1 MANKKIE
8 YDIGFNIDKGSLEDL
23 RESLMNIKSLTS
35 GNTFSMHGIKLAKT
49 ELQQIQE
56 TAIKISSA
64 LENSF
69 NPRLNT
75 MNFTAFNQQLKNSN
89 LSIAQ
94 IKNSFS
100 KMGSYGNRAFNEL
113 SRTIMTSNASLKST
127 DNFVTKLGTTFFNA
141 AKWSVAYGAINNIS
155 NGIKSAWTYAIS
167 LDSSLNDIRIVT
179 GKTADEMDRFAKNAN
194 KAAKALGTSTMDYT
208 KGALI
213 YYQQG
218 LSDKDVLAR
227 TEVTAKAANVTGQSM
242 KEVSEQLTAVW
253 NGFKVVAEDSEL
265 YVDKLAAV
273 AANSAS
279 DLEEL
284 STAMSRVASTA
295 NALGINID
303 QLTSQISTIESITRQ
318 DAASIGTSLKTIYA
332 RMGDLAVGME
342 DEFGVTLGEV
352 SGKLKKMGV
361 DILDQN
367 QNLRDMGDV
376 IEEVASK
383 WGGWTEAQRQAAAVA
398 IAGKRQYNNLFALFE
413 NWDMY
418 QSNLSVSENAEGTLQ
433 KQQNIYMESTAA
445 HLEQL
450 SAAGERI
457 KDALFDNESVNKLI
471 DALTWITDK
480 IGWIIESVGGGLP
493 IFMTSL
499 GSIATMFAS
508 KIGPGIIA
516 LGQGFSNAKINAI
529 ELKAQQE
536 LYNQYQE
543 LAAKTDKES
552 RLVLKDMLKIKE
564 IEIKYNKILTDDQR
578 EQLHILIDQTKVLKE
593 KEISLKKQQS
603 SVNNL
608 GTRYNLQE
616 GVAGPLGKKKNFKI
630 EDFDDIEPVKD
641 KNGKINHYINSAG
654 ARVNKS
660 KMDAA
665 KNQVYENLN
674 ARIAERQQQ
683 YEAAMGKK
691 DAYGEYLQTGTLQ
704 RIGRF
709 KRNADPDDAYDM
721 AKNEEAAKALQDQIK
736 KTKELTESQKIS
748 AENAQKLSV
757 SYNQYG
763 KALGLTDKE
772 LKTGNITQQR
782 AKEILETN
790 RDATSQAGSMTK
802 AYASTISDEK
812 RQLDE
817 AQGALQTNTAELKNN
832 KMQMDENKNS
842 AEGLTKTVENGA
854 KVAKGTQILS
864 SLMQITS
871 VCSTLFSTMDSIK
884 EGTFDITQA
893 LPALI
898 GVIFSLVMAA
908 KSLEAAGYK
917 VQIAWFWV
925 IGITAALFAVIAI
938 VKAIQSQKSALEQA
952 QESYDNMKK
961 AANDLATALNNVKS
975 EFEELEKSIE
985 DYHDAQKAIDDLRV
999 GTEEWAKAITEANA
1013 NILELLDN
1021 YPALAK
1027 YISSDENGR
1036 LTISDEGL
1044 DYIKEQK
1051 QKEISDTQAASYNAK
1066 REELETQNKLLIEQ
1080 NRKNNAAIAKNVLIQ
1095 SYNDTHDLSYQRA
1108 QSIRSTTYLSY
1119 KDERDM
1125 QNQVEKPIKIIEDN
1139 MEAILKV
1146 FSSTA
1151 SSQGKDNYEKLLRNS
1166 LLDVVG
1172 GNEQVVNALI
1182 QNKEELY
1189 KQSISLD
1196 ENTKAQKLFNEQ
1208 FVAEYYKNNENR
1220 KNAQNQTLWDR
1231 IMAQTDSDM
1240 EEQYT
1245 YKKDNETGSNQY
1257 MDAGHNGGDKGTV
1270 TDNFRADFAKAN
1282 GLSAKEAKS
1291 IKLEGDNVVW
1301 TSDDGEKKTMA
1312 KNTAAELASAY
1323 NIERGKESEIKVRTN
1338 IANTMAGYGSLGYI
1352 AGGGTANIESA
1363 TRAEAANYQKTLK
1376 EMVGEIQKTT
1386 GLSDEETLKK
1396 MVGEDSEYYKWF
1408 EANGKNLENTLNHI
1422 AEAEQKKVEETV
1434 ENMSKGMDAATAK
1447 SWNQFKDSTRS
1458 KNMTAE
1464 QNQNVANAMQK
1475 AFNVGGTTGLD
1486 IFSTMFSS
1494 NNLNIDQIS
1503 ELSKV
1508 INNLDF
1514 TDPTAQ
1520 EQFAA
1525 ALDDIGLSFED
1536 LAEKTGV
1543 STDKLTA
1550 LFDETGD
1557 AAGLLI
1563 TKLDQFTDKIKAIN
1577 ELSGKFKIG
1586 EVFTKEEYESMIKMN
1601 YALKDYFI
1609 QYEDGF
1615 KVVKGTSEEV
1625 GEMLRKHFT
1634 VDDIKEQ
1641 FRIVEEQ
1648 ASKLEDVFGK
1658 DTKATQ
1664 QSVLD
1669 KFANNV
1675 NDLDHYAELIK
1686 KYGNDTTLSAFKE
1699 AFATLA
1705 SESASQ
1711 EAKND
1716 AKKTIEQ
1723 LASVFNQGI
1732 SDKNLGNLKGQ
1743 AAEESYVSSMYISLG
1758 ALAKDRDK
1766 FTKEVYEKMRQSF
1779 LADYAQS
1786 FSLMESTFS
1795 KLADKLTDSEAVKA
1809 LQYLQDFEN
1818 VLSRISEQGKNLKG
1832 QDLANNITEQIN
1844 ASEAT
1849 LDTMKEIIAVTQSE
1863 LGIGGNFTYLEAYN
1877 KYLDALSKG
1886 LFAEDSDTA
1895 KKWEQFLKYLKE
1907 VEKTENSIVDKEI
1920 QRINAIVDGVKDVEE
1935 LRRDSYKFRKE
1946 NQVNSIKYKTGFSLG
1961 IEESIID
1968 RRDIAETNMASYR
1981 NEAAAVSQGIR
1992 DIREKM
1998 SKAQTEEER
2007 AAYKAQL
2014 EDYEKQWRE
2023 IVSNFNN
2030 ELKELNSLWK
2040 EGLEDIGDSFDTLRS
2055 KIETLNEVYKSTIEI
2070 NKKLGISLGNNTV
2083 LRNNQFVNYGKI
2095 IQTRQQE
2102 LEAYLQTLTDL
2113 QKKGGKGTDLY
2124 KENLEKIQEATKDT
2138 LSDLISYAELAND
2151 LFSEQLDEL
2160 FESFNSTALTQKW
2173 DTSKKLDEA
2182 LLDTVNSR
2190 FEIEKLRDKFNEAI
2204 ANADSIKAQKELT
2217 KVMEQQLAVLEEKD
2231 RLSQYEINRA
2241 NQLYELTLKQIALE
2255 ESQRNATKMRLVRD
2269 AAGNLTYA
2277 FTQDEDAS
2285 NKAQEEAAAA
2295 QNSLYNLDKN
2305 QIKTSIDNYNSL
2317 LNEMKSELVDATQ
2330 LTGAARDERMR
2341 DIINSYAGLLK
2352 NEQSTLNEA
2361 YNNLVGDG
2369 YTLDSRLVDAI
2380 DNVLGE
2386 DIDKL
2391 TSDTEKQAKEYQ
2403 DNIGEITSVIDQV
2416 KDVISQGITAINDSL
2431 KSDEKSI
2438 ADNVATIVREL
2449 QKLSTG
2455 LQKKFDLVYPEDS
2468 QKTVEVID
2476 DDDKSFGWAWDGKTR
2491 AELNRRYVLS
2501 DVGKGRASL
2510 SNGTRV
2516 GLSIGTP
2523 QMNLATPS
2531 FNNLSI
2537 PTTSTTT
2544 NSNSVS
2550 YNINIGS
2557 VNSNSADDFIS
2568 SVQGLSSRAVQ
2579 RSFSSKR

>member
-303 QLTSQISTIESITRQ
+303 QLTAQISTIESITRQ

-471 DALTWITDK
+471 DALTWITNK

-516 LGQGFSNAKINAI
+516 LGQGFANAKTNAV

-543 LAAKTDKES
+543 LASKTDKDS
-552 RLVLKDMLKIKE
+552 KLVLEDMLKIKE
-564 IEIKYNKILTDDQR
+564 TEIKYNKILTDDQR

-603 SVNNL
+603 SVNDL

-660 KMDAA
+660 EMDAA
-665 KNQVYENLN
+665 KNQMYENLN
-674 ARIAERQQQ
+674 TRIAERQQQ

-691 DAYGEYLQTGTLQ
+691 DAYGEYLQVGNLQ
-704 RIGRF
+704 KIGRF
-709 KRNADPDDAYDM
+709 KRNADPDDDYDM

-736 KTKELTESQKIS
+736 KTKELSESQKIS
-748 AENAQKLSV
+748 TENAQKLSA

-772 LKTGNITQQR
+772 LKTGNITQKR
-782 AKEILETN
+782 AQKILETN
-790 RDATSQAGSMTK
+790 RDAISQAGSMTK

-817 AQGALQTNTAELKNN
+817 AQGPLQTNTAELKNN
-832 KMQMDENKNS
+832 KMQIDENYKSRKKLN
-842 AEGLTKTVENGA
+842 KTIENGK
-854 KVAKGTQILS
+854 KVVDATQILS
-864 SLMQITS
+864 AGMQIVS
-871 VCSTLFSTMDSIK
+871 VFSTLSSTLESIQ
-884 EGTFDITQA
+884 EGTFDLTQA
-893 LPALI
+893 LPSLI
-898 GVIFSLVMAA
+898 SIIFSLVMAS
-908 KSLEAAGYK
+908 KSLVAAGMS
-917 VQIAWFWV
+917 VQAAWFWL
-925 IGITAALFAVIAI
+925 IGITAALFAMTAI
-938 VKAIQSQKSALEQA
+938 IKAIKNQKTELQKAQEAYEDAKKSVDSLRSALEKTKT
-952 QESYDNMKK
+952 SYD
-961 AANDLATALNNVKS
+961 
-975 EFEELEKSIE
+975 ELKDSIE
-985 DYHDAQKAIDDLRV
+985 NYYGTQKAIDDLRV
-999 GTEEWAKAITEANA
+999 GTEEWHKAIRDAN
-1013 NILELLDN
+1013 LEVLNMLEN
-1021 YPALAK
+1021 YPKLAA
-1027 YISSDENGR
+1027 YIKKDENGR
-1036 LTISDEGL
+1036 LTISDKAFDKLQEEAEDSIIKANAQLSIGKYFEL
-1044 DYIKEQK
+1044 VKQNELLKQNNKNGAYHDMKVQYGSDYGTGMALEEHDLETALALYTTSFIPPVRQQIVVDGAKTSSSLSTDQ
-1051 QKEISDTQAASYNAK
+1051 ISFLRNIQNPDFLADLTI
-1066 REELETQNKLLIEQ
+1066 EELRTNLQDIFND
-1080 NRKNNAAIAKNVLIQ
+1080 NNIV
-1095 SYNDTHDLSYQRA
+1095 D
-1108 QSIRSTTYLSY
+1108 
-1119 KDERDM
+1119 
-1125 QNQVEKPIKIIEDN
+1125 
-1139 MEAILKV
+1139 
-1146 FSSTA
+1146 
-1151 SSQGKDNYEKLLRNS
+1151 
-1166 LLDVVG
+1166 
-1172 GNEQVVNALI
+1172 ALI
-1182 QNKEELY
+1182 QNTTSTLKAVD
-1189 KQSISLD
+1189 SIKVNTLALD
-1196 ENTKAQKLFNEQ
+1196 SFKKSYVENYFADD
-1208 FVAEYYKNNENR
+1208 ENR
-1220 KNAQNQTLWDR
+1220 K
-1231 IMAQTDSDM
+1231 
-1240 EEQYT
+1240 
-1245 YKKDNETGSNQY
+1245 KSN
-1257 MDAGHNGGDKGTV
+1257 
-1270 TDNFRADFAKAN
+1270 
-1282 GLSAKEAKS
+1282 
-1291 IKLEGDNVVW
+1291 
-1301 TSDDGEKKTMA
+1301 
-1312 KNTAAELASAY
+1312 NTAIWDSLVATSTFNKSNIDSANKLGEGVKTKNKSDEIVDDQKQLIAEAY
-1323 NIERGKESEIKVRTN
+1323 NLTPSEQASLKKHKDGNITWTGDPGRENGQVTESDVKNQVQANQAAKQIKKELPVLTN

-1363 TRAEAANYQKTLK
+1363 TRAEAANYQKNLK

-1408 EANGKNLENTLNHI
+1408 EANGKNLENALNHI
-1422 AEAEQKKVEETV
+1422 AEEEQKKVKETI

-1486 IFSTMFSS
+1486 IFSTMFNSS
-1494 NNLNIDQIS
+1494 NLNIDQIS

-1536 LAEKTGV
+1536 LAEKTDV

-1609 QYEDGF
+1609 QYEDGY
-1615 KVVKGTSEEV
+1615 KAIKGTSEEV

-1641 FRIVEEQ
+1641 FATIKDQ
-1648 ASKLEDVFGK
+1648 ATKLEGVFGE

-1664 QSVLD
+1664 QLVLD
-1669 KFANNV
+1669 KFSNNV
-1675 NDLDHYAELIK
+1675 DDLDKYAELIK
-1686 KYGNDTTLSAFKE
+1686 KYGGDTSLPAFKA

-1705 SESASQ
+1705 NKNASQ

-1716 AKKTIEQ
+1716 AKKTIEK
-1723 LASVFNQGI
+1723 LANVFNQGI
-1732 SDKNLGNLKGQ
+1732 SDKNLGNLEGQ
-1743 AAEESYVSSMYISLG
+1743 AAEEDYASSMYTSLG
-1758 ALAKDRDK
+1758 ALVEDRDK
-1766 FTKEVYEKMRQSF
+1766 FTKETYEKMRQSF

-1786 FSLMESTFS
+1786 FSLIESTFS
-1795 KLADKLTDSEAVKA
+1795 KLATKLTDSEAVKA

-1818 VLSRISEQGKNLKG
+1818 ILSRISEQGKNLKG

-1844 ASEAT
+1844 ASETA
-1849 LDTMKEIIAVTQSE
+1849 LDTMKEIVAVTQSE

-1935 LRRDSYKFRKE
+1935 LRRDTYKFRKE
-1946 NQVNSIKYKTGFSLG
+1946 NQVNSVKYKTGFSLG
-1961 IEESIID
+1961 IEESITD

-1981 NEAAAVSQGIR
+1981 NEAAAVSQGIK

-2113 QKKGGKGTDLY
+2113 QKKGGEGTDLY

-2190 FEIEKLRDKFNEAI
+2190 FEIKKLRDKFNEAI
-2204 ANADSIKAQKELT
+2204 ASADSIKAQKELT
-2217 KVMEQQLAVLEEKD
+2217 KVMEQQLAVLKDKD

-2277 FTQDEDAS
+2277 FTQDEDVS
-2285 NKAQEEAAAA
+2285 SKAQEEAATA
-2295 QNSLYNLDKN
+2295 QNNLYNLDKN

-2330 LTGAARDERMR
+2330 LTGADRNERMR

-2361 YNNLVGDG
+2361 YNNLIGDG

-2380 DNVLGE
+2380 DSVLGE

-2391 TSDTEKQAKEYQ
+2391 ASDTEKQAKEYQ
-2403 DNIGEITSVIDQV
+2403 DNIGEITSAIDKV
-2416 KDVISQGITAINDSL
+2416 KDVISQGITTINDSL

-2455 LQKKFDLVYPEDS
+2455 LQKKFDLVYPENS

-2491 AELNRRYVLS
+2491 AELNKRYVLS

-2568 SVQGLSSRAVQ
+2568 SIQGLSSKAVQ

>member
-1 MANKKIE
+1 MANKNIQ
-8 YDIGFNIDKGSLEDL
+8 YDINFNVDMSSLEL
-23 RESLMNIKSLTS
+23 LKESLSNIQHVPKSYFIKLNGAQAAASELEKVKSTATLVETAIES
-35 GNTFSMHGIKLAKT
+35 AFNPKLNTFSFSQFNKS
-49 ELQQIQE
+49 LQ
-56 TAIKISSA
+56 SA
-64 LENSF
+64 
-69 NPRLNT
+69 
-75 MNFTAFNQQLKNSN
+75 N
-89 LSIAQ
+89 LSIQ
-94 IKNSFS
+94 TIGKQFKSV
-100 KMGSYGNRAFNEL
+100 GPQGVTAFRNLTEQL
-113 SRTIMTSNASLKST
+113 LTTNIQLKK
-127 DNFVTKLGTTFFNA
+127 TKGFISEIGTTIFNA
-141 AKWSVAYGAINNIS
+141 AKWSVAYGAINAIS

-194 KAAKALGTSTMDYT
+194 KAAKVLGTSTMDYT

-218 LSDKDVLAR
+218 LGDKDVLAR

-303 QLTSQISTIESITRQ
+303 QLTAQISTIESITRQ

-433 KQQNIYMESTAA
+433 KQQDIYMESTAA
-445 HLEQL
+445 KQ
-450 SAAGERI
+450 
-457 KDALFDNESVNKLI
+457 K
-471 DALTWITDK
+471 
-480 IGWIIESVGGGLP
+480 
-493 IFMTSL
+493 
-499 GSIATMFAS
+499 
-508 KIGPGIIA
+508 
-516 LGQGFSNAKINAI
+516 Q
-529 ELKAQQE
+529 LKA
-536 LYNQYQE
+536 
-543 LAAKTDKES
+543 
-552 RLVLKDMLKIKE
+552 
-564 IEIKYNKILTDDQR
+564 
-578 EQLHILIDQTKVLKE
+578 
-593 KEISLKKQQS
+593 
-603 SVNNL
+603 
-608 GTRYNLQE
+608 
-616 GVAGPLGKKKNFKI
+616 
-630 EDFDDIEPVKD
+630 
-641 KNGKINHYINSAG
+641 
-654 ARVNKS
+654 
-660 KMDAA
+660 
-665 KNQVYENLN
+665 
-674 ARIAERQQQ
+674 
-683 YEAAMGKK
+683 
-691 DAYGEYLQTGTLQ
+691 
-704 RIGRF
+704 
-709 KRNADPDDAYDM
+709 
-721 AKNEEAAKALQDQIK
+721 
-736 KTKELTESQKIS
+736 
-748 AENAQKLSV
+748 
-757 SYNQYG
+757 
-763 KALGLTDKE
+763 
-772 LKTGNITQQR
+772 
-782 AKEILETN
+782 
-790 RDATSQAGSMTK
+790 
-802 AYASTISDEK
+802 
-812 RQLDE
+812 
-817 AQGALQTNTAELKNN
+817 
-832 KMQMDENKNS
+832 S
-842 AEGLTKTVENGA
+842 AEGLKDSFFNNESMNKIYTSLSKILDLATNFISAIGGGGNLLLGTFTLLGKLFSSQIGTGLGNIFTKINGIKQSSIEIEAQAEILSQYQNEDDKVIEKMVELKKDQLKYSEYLTDEEKNTYDILIKQTNELSKQKREIENNIKSVGKNISGTANNVLTQGLSSPIRDSKGQYSSLTYETLSAMSDADVQKIKDNISTETDALATRQTKLESTSKGAIMAAGQKNASASLKRQATLNIKGIQSLATEQLATGLNKDSKAVKELQQALDILNQSTNKNGELTSSNKQTRDAAIEVANKLIAAMKEENNTLEETSNVVSGA
-854 KVAKGTQILS
+854 KVK
-864 SLMQITS
+864 
-871 VCSTLFSTMDSIK
+871 MDAY
-884 EGTFDITQA
+884 E
-893 LPALI
+893 
-898 GVIFSLVMAA
+898 
-908 KSLEAAGYK
+908 KSLENVDKAEEDLNGKGNARKIGQDITNLATTVTQFMFGLQSLLNIIDILQDSTTSWQEKTQKVVTALLMSLPMVATAVASCIKLITVEAGK
-917 VQIAWFWV
+917 LNTAL
-925 IGITAALFAVIAI
+925 GIVGLVAMALMAVVSILSMI
-938 VKAIQSQKSALEQA
+938 KWPKSPLEQA
-952 QESYDNMKK
+952 QEDFDNMKT
-961 AANDLATALNNVKS
+961 AADDLATALNNVKS

-985 DYHDAQKAIDDLRV
+985 DYHNAQKAIDDLRV

-1021 YPALAK
+1021 YPALTK

-1036 LTISDEGL
+1036 LSISDEGF

-1051 QKEISDTQAASYNAK
+1051 QQEISDTQAASYNAK
-1066 REELETQNKLLIEQ
+1066 REEIEAQNRLLIEQ
-1080 NRKNNAAIAKNVLIQ
+1080 NRKNNTATARNIFVQEYNNSHAIDYESAKALAITGIANGPVGAILGGAALATI
-1095 SYNDTHDLSYQRA
+1095 
-1108 QSIRSTTYLSY
+1108 
-1119 KDERDM
+1119 E
-1125 QNQVEKPIKIIEDN
+1125 NQVNTPAKIIEDN

-1352 AGGGTANIESA
+1352 AGSGTANIESA
-1363 TRAEAANYQKTLK
+1363 TRAEAANYQKNLK

-1434 ENMSKGMDAATAK
+1434 ENMSKGMDDATAK

-1458 KNMTAE
+1458 QNMTAE
-1464 QNQNVANAMQK
+1464 QNQSVANAMQK

-1525 ALDDIGLSFED
+1525 ALDDVGLSFED

-1648 ASKLEDVFGK
+1648 AGKLEDVFGK

-1675 NDLDHYAELIK
+1675 GDLDQYAELIK
-1686 KYGNDTTLSAFKE
+1686 KYGDGTSLPAFKE
-1699 AFATLA
+1699 AFVTLA
-1705 SESASQ
+1705 SNSASQ

-1716 AKKTIEQ
+1716 AKKTIEK
-1723 LASVFNQGI
+1723 LASVFNQGV
-1732 SDKNLGNLKGQ
+1732 SDKNLGNLSGQ
-1743 AAEESYVSSMYISLG
+1743 AAEESYVSSMYTSLG
-1758 ALAKDRDK
+1758 ALTKDRDK
-1766 FTKEVYEKMRQSF
+1766 FTEETYEKMRQSF

-1786 FSLMESTFS
+1786 FSLIDSTFS

-1832 QDLANNITEQIN
+1832 QNLANNITEQIN
-1844 ASEAT
+1844 ASEAA
-1849 LDTMKEIIAVTQSE
+1849 LDTMKEIVAMTQSE

-1961 IEESIID
+1961 IEESITD

-2040 EGLEDIGDSFDTLRS
+2040 EGLEDIGDNFDTLRS

-2113 QKKGGKGTDLY
+2113 QKKGGEGTDLY

-2380 DNVLGE
+2380 DSVLGE

-2391 TSDTEKQAKEYQ
+2391 ASDTEKQAKEYQ
-2403 DNIGEITSVIDQV
+2403 DNIGEITSAIDQV
-2416 KDVISQGITAINDSL
+2416 KDVISQGITTINDSL

-2491 AELNRRYVLS
+2491 AELNKRYVLS
-2501 DVGKGRASL
+2501 DIGKGRASL
-2510 SNGTRV
+2510 SNGARV

>member
-8 YDIGFNIDKGSLEDL
+8 YDIGFNIDRGSLDDL
-23 RESLMNIKSLTS
+23 RESLMNIKSLSS
-35 GNTFSMHGIKLAKT
+35 GNTFSMQGIKLAKT

-56 TAIKISSA
+56 TAIKVSSA
-64 LENSF
+64 LESSF

-94 IKNSFS
+94 IKNSFG

-141 AKWSVAYGAINNIS
+141 AKWSIAYGAINNIS
-155 NGIKSAWTYAIS
+155 NGIKNAWTYAVS

-194 KAAKALGTSTMDYT
+194 KAAKTLGTSTMDYT

-218 LSDKDVLAR
+218 LDDKDVLAR

-242 KEVSEQLTAVW
+242 QEVSEQLTAVW

-265 YVDKLAAV
+265 YIDKLAAV

-279 DLEEL
+279 NLEEL

-303 QLTSQISTIESITRQ
+303 QLTAQISTIESITRQ

-367 QNLRDMGDV
+367 ENLRDMGDV
-376 IEEVASK
+376 IEEVAEK

-433 KQQNIYMESTAA
+433 KQQDTYMESTAA
-445 HLEQL
+445 HLKQL
-450 SAAGERI
+450 STAGERV
-457 KDALFDNESVNKLI
+457 KDALFDNEGVNKLI
-471 DALTWITDK
+471 DALTWIADK

-493 IFMTSL
+493 ILMTTL

-508 KIGPGIIA
+508 KIGPGIVA
-516 LGQGFSNAKINAI
+516 LGQGFANAKTNAV
-529 ELKAQQE
+529 ELRAQQE

-543 LAAKTDKES
+543 LASKTDKDS
-552 RLVLKDMLKIKE
+552 RLVLEDMLRIKE
-564 IEIKYNKILTDDQR
+564 TEIKYNKILTDDQR
-578 EQLHILIDQTKVLKE
+578 EQLHILIDQAKTLKE
-593 KEISLKKQQS
+593 KEISLKKQQK
-603 SVNNL
+603 SVNEL

-616 GVAGPLGKKKNFKI
+616 GVNGPLGKKKNFKL
-630 EDFDDIEPVKD
+630 EDYDDIEPVKD
-641 KNGKINHYINSAG
+641 KNGKINYYVNQKKQ
-654 ARVNKS
+654 RVNKS
-660 KMDAA
+660 ELDAA

-674 ARIAERQQQ
+674 TRIAERQSQ

-691 DAYGEYLQTGTLQ
+691 DAYGEYLQTGNLQ
-704 RIGRF
+704 KIEKY
-709 KRNADPDDAYDM
+709 KRNAKPDDTYDM

-736 KTKELTESQKIS
+736 KTKELSESQELS
-748 AENAQKLSV
+748 SENAQKLTA

-772 LKTGNITQQR
+772 LKTGNITQKR
-782 AKEILETN
+782 AKAILETN
-790 RDATSQAGSMTK
+790 RDAVSQAGSMTK
-802 AYASTISDEK
+802 AYASTINDEK

-832 KMQMDENKNS
+832 KMQADENDK
-842 AEGLTKTVENGA
+842 AHKKLTKTVAAGKTA
-854 KVAKGTQILS
+854 MDATQILS
-864 SLMQITS
+864 AGMQVVS
-871 VCSTLFSTMDSIK
+871 VFSTLSSTLESIQ

-893 LPALI
+893 LPSLI
-898 GVIFSLVMAA
+898 SIIFSLVMAA
-908 KSLEAAGYK
+908 NSLVAAGMS
-917 VQIAWFWV
+917 VQAAWFWL
-925 IGITAALFAVIAI
+925 IGITAALFAMTAI
-938 VKAIQSQKSALEQA
+938 IKAIKNQKTELQKAQEAYEDAKKSVDSLRGALEKTKT
-952 QESYDNMKK
+952 SYD
-961 AANDLATALNNVKS
+961 
-975 EFEELEKSIE
+975 ELKDSIE
-985 DYHDAQKAIDDLRV
+985 NYYDTQKAIDDLRV
-999 GTEEWAKAITEANA
+999 GTEEWYKAIRDAN
-1013 NILELLDN
+1013 LEVLNMLEN
-1021 YPALAK
+1021 YPKLAA
-1027 YISSDENGR
+1027 YIKKDENGR
-1036 LTISDEGL
+1036 LTISNEAFDKLQEEAE
-1044 DYIKEQK
+1044 DSIIKANARLSIGEYFELVGQNELLKQKNKEAFFTNAYAGINGKYNSNLTLASTYEDTNLKEALLLYSNNKDAKIKVGNKKLTEEQK
-1051 QKEISDTQAASYNAK
+1051 SFLNNVDAFSDLTI
-1066 REELETQNKLLIEQ
+1066 EELRTNFQDIFND
-1080 NRKNNAAIAKNVLIQ
+1080 NNIVDAL
-1095 SYNDTHDLSYQRA
+1095 
-1108 QSIRSTTYLSY
+1108 
-1119 KDERDM
+1119 M
-1125 QNQVEKPIKIIEDN
+1125 QT
-1139 MEAILKV
+1139 
-1146 FSSTA
+1146 TA
-1151 SSQGKDNYEKLLRNS
+1151 STLKAVDSIKTNTLALDSFKESYVENYFA
-1166 LLDVVG
+1166 D
-1172 GNEQVVNALI
+1172 
-1182 QNKEELY
+1182 
-1189 KQSISLD
+1189 D
-1196 ENTKAQKLFNEQ
+1196 
-1208 FVAEYYKNNENR
+1208 ENR
-1220 KNAQNQTLWDR
+1220 KNSNNIAIWDSLV
-1231 IMAQTDSDM
+1231 ATN
-1240 EEQYT
+1240 T
-1245 YKKDNETGSNQY
+1245 FNKSN
-1257 MDAGHNGGDKGTV
+1257 MDAANKLGGGVKTKDSS
-1270 TDNFRADFAKAN
+1270 D
-1282 GLSAKEAKS
+1282 E
-1291 IKLEGDNVVW
+1291 IK
-1301 TSDDGEKKTMA
+1301 DDQKKLI
-1312 KNTAAELASAY
+1312 AEAY
-1323 NIERGKESEIKVRTN
+1323 NLTPSEQASLKKHKDGNITWTGDPGRENGQVTESDVKNQVQASQAAKQIKEELPILTN

-1352 AGGGTANIESA
+1352 AGGGTANIKSA
-1363 TRAEAANYQKTLK
+1363 TRAEAANYQKNLK
-1376 EMVGEIQKTT
+1376 EMVGEIQKVT
-1386 GLSDEETLKK
+1386 GLSDEEILKK

-1408 EANGKNLENTLNHI
+1408 EANGKNLEDTLNHI

-1434 ENMSKGMDAATAK
+1434 ENMSKGMDNATAK

-1458 KNMTAE
+1458 QNMTAE

-1475 AFNVGGTTGLD
+1475 AFNVGGEEGLN
-1486 IFSTMFSS
+1486 IFSKMFNSD
-1494 NNLNIDQIS
+1494 NLNIDQIS

-1508 INNLDF
+1508 INDLDF

-1536 LAEKTGV
+1536 LAEKTGI

-1557 AAGLLI
+1557 AAGLLM
-1563 TKLDQFTDKIKAIN
+1563 TKLDQFIDKIKAIN

-1601 YALKDYFI
+1601 YALKNYFI

-1615 KVVKGTSEEV
+1615 KAVKGTSEEV

-1634 VDDIKEQ
+1634 VDDIKDQ
-1641 FRIVEEQ
+1641 FATVKDQ
-1648 ASKLEDVFGK
+1648 ADKLEEVFGE

-1675 NDLDHYAELIK
+1675 NDLDQYAELIK
-1686 KYGNDTTLSAFKE
+1686 KYGNGTSLPAFKE

-1716 AKKTIEQ
+1716 AKKTIEK
-1723 LASVFNQGI
+1723 LATVFNQGI
-1732 SDKNLGNLKGQ
+1732 SDKNLGNLEGQ
-1743 AAEESYVSSMYISLG
+1743 AAEEAYASSMYISLG
-1758 ALAKDRDK
+1758 ALAKDREK
-1766 FTKEVYEKMRQSF
+1766 FTEEAYEKMRQSF
-1779 LADYAQS
+1779 LADYAQG
-1786 FSLMESTFS
+1786 FGLIESTFS
-1795 KLADKLTDSEAVKA
+1795 KLATKLNDSEAVKA

-1832 QDLANNITEQIN
+1832 EDLANNITEQIN
-1844 ASEAT
+1844 ASETA
-1849 LDTMKEIIAVTQSE
+1849 LATMKEIVAMTQSE
-1863 LGIGGNFTYLEAYN
+1863 LGVNGDLSYLEAYN
-1877 KYLDALSKG
+1877 KYLEALSTG

-1920 QRINAIVDGVKDVEE
+1920 QRIDAIVDGVKDVEE
-1935 LRRDSYKFRKE
+1935 LRRDTYKFRKE
-1946 NQVNSIKYKTGFSLG
+1946 NQINSAKYKTGFQLG
-1961 IEESIID
+1961 IEESITD
-1968 RRDIAETNMASYR
+1968 QRNIAETNMASYR
-1981 NEAAAVSQGIR
+1981 KEAATVSQGIR
-1992 DIREKM
+1992 DIREKI
-1998 SKAQTEEER
+1998 SNAQTEEER
-2007 AAYKAQL
+2007 AAYKSQL

-2030 ELKELNSLWK
+2030 ELKELNSLWQ
-2040 EGLEDIGDSFDTLRS
+2040 EGLEDIGDSFDTLRD

-2113 QKKGGKGTDLY
+2113 QAKGGEGTDLY
-2124 KENLEKIQEATKDT
+2124 KENLEKIQTATKDT

-2160 FESFNSTALTQKW
+2160 FENFNSTALTQRW

-2190 FEIEKLRDKFNEAI
+2190 FEVEKLRDKFNEAI
-2204 ANADSIKAQKELT
+2204 TNASSIKAQKELT
-2217 KVMEQQLAVLEEKD
+2217 KVMEQQLAILEEKD
-2231 RLSQYEINRA
+2231 RLSQYEIDRA

-2285 NKAQEEAAAA
+2285 SKAQEEAVAA

-2341 DIINSYAGLLK
+2341 DIINSYVGLLK

-2361 YNNLVGDG
+2361 YSNLIGDG

-2380 DNVLGE
+2380 DSVLGE

-2391 TSDTEKQAKEYQ
+2391 ASDTEKQAKKYQ
-2403 DNIGEITSVIDQV
+2403 DNIAEITNAIEQV
-2416 KDVISQGITAINDSL
+2416 KDVISQGIDVINDEL

-2438 ADNVATIVREL
+2438 ADNVATIVKEL

-2455 LQKKFDLVYPEDS
+2455 LQKKFDLVYPEES

-2476 DDDKSFGWAWDGKTR
+2476 DDDKSFGWTWDGKTR
-2491 AELNRRYVLS
+2491 AELNTRYILS
-2501 DVGKGRASL
+2501 DIGKGRTSL
-2510 SNGTRV
+2510 SNGTRT

-2531 FNNLSI
+2531 FNGLSA
-2537 PTTSTTT
+2537 PTTSNTTAS
-2544 NSNSVS
+2544 SNSVS

-2557 VNSNSADDFIS
+2557 VNSNNADDFIS
-2568 SVQGLSSRAVQ
+2568 SVQGLSGRAVQ
-2579 RSFSSKR
+2579 RSFSSRR

>member
-113 SRTIMTSNASLKST
+113 SRTIMTSNAALKST
-127 DNFVTKLGTTFFNA
+127 DNFITKLGTTFFNA
-141 AKWSVAYGAINNIS
+141 VKWSVAYGAINNIS
-155 NGIKSAWTYAIS
+155 NGIKSAWTYAVS

-303 QLTSQISTIESITRQ
+303 QLTAQISTIESITRQ

-367 QNLRDMGDV
+367 KNLRDMGDV
-376 IEEVASK
+376 IEDVAAK

-433 KQQNIYMESTAA
+433 KQQDIYMESTTA

-493 IFMTSL
+493 IFMTAL
-499 GSIATMFAS
+499 GSIATMFS
-508 KIGPGIIA
+508 NKIGPGIIA

-552 RLVLKDMLKIKE
+552 RLVLEDMLKIKE
-564 IEIKYNKILTDDQR
+564 TEIKYNKILTDDQR

-603 SVNNL
+603 SVNDL

-616 GVAGPLGKKKNFKI
+616 GVEGPLGKKKNFKI

-641 KNGKINHYINSAG
+641 KNGKINHYINSTG

-665 KNQVYENLN
+665 KNQLYENLN

-691 DAYGEYLQTGTLQ
+691 DAYGEYLQVGNLQ
-704 RIGRF
+704 KIGRF
-709 KRNADPDDAYDM
+709 KRNADPDDDYDM

-736 KTKELTESQKIS
+736 KTKELSESQKIS
-748 AENAQKLSV
+748 TENAQKLSI

-772 LKTGNITQQR
+772 LKTGNITQKR
-782 AKEILETN
+782 AQKILETN
-790 RDATSQAGSMTK
+790 RDAISQAGSMTK

-817 AQGALQTNTAELKNN
+817 AQGPLQTNTAELKNN
-832 KMQMDENKNS
+832 KMQIDENDKSRKKLN
-842 AEGLTKTVENGA
+842 KTIENGK
-854 KVAKGTQILS
+854 KVVDATQILS
-864 SLMQITS
+864 AGMQIVS
-871 VCSTLFSTMDSIK
+871 VLSTLSSTLDSIQ

-893 LPALI
+893 LPVLI
-898 GVIFSLVMAA
+898 GVIFSLVTAS
-908 KSLEAAGYK
+908 KSLVKAGMS
-917 VQIAWFWV
+917 VQAAWFWV
-925 IGITAALFAVIAI
+925 IGITAALLAMSAIIKAVKNQKTELQ
-938 VKAIQSQKSALEQA
+938 KAQEAYEDAKKSVDSLRSALEKTKT
-952 QESYDNMKK
+952 SYD
-961 AANDLATALNNVKS
+961 
-975 EFEELEKSIE
+975 ELKDSIE
-985 DYHDAQKAIDDLRV
+985 NYYGTQKAIDDLRV
-999 GTEEWAKAITEANA
+999 GTEKWHKAIRDAN
-1013 NILELLDN
+1013 LEVLNMLEN
-1021 YPALAK
+1021 YPKLAA
-1027 YISSDENGR
+1027 YIKKDENGR
-1036 LTISDEGL
+1036 LTISDEAFNKLQEEAENSIIKANAQLSIGKYFEL
-1044 DYIKEQK
+1044 VKQNELLKQNNKNGAYHDMKVQYGSDYGTGMTLEEHDLETALALYTTSFIPPVRQQIVVDGAKTSSSLSTDQ
-1051 QKEISDTQAASYNAK
+1051 ISFLRNIQNPNFLADLTI
-1066 REELETQNKLLIEQ
+1066 EELRINLQDIFDD
-1080 NRKNNAAIAKNVLIQ
+1080 NNIV
-1095 SYNDTHDLSYQRA
+1095 D
-1108 QSIRSTTYLSY
+1108 
-1119 KDERDM
+1119 
-1125 QNQVEKPIKIIEDN
+1125 
-1139 MEAILKV
+1139 
-1146 FSSTA
+1146 
-1151 SSQGKDNYEKLLRNS
+1151 
-1166 LLDVVG
+1166 
-1172 GNEQVVNALI
+1172 ALI
-1182 QNKEELY
+1182 QNTTSTLKAAD
-1189 KQSISLD
+1189 SIKVNTLALD
-1196 ENTKAQKLFNEQ
+1196 SFKKSYVENYFADD
-1208 FVAEYYKNNENR
+1208 ENR
-1220 KNAQNQTLWDR
+1220 K
-1231 IMAQTDSDM
+1231 
-1240 EEQYT
+1240 
-1245 YKKDNETGSNQY
+1245 KSN
-1257 MDAGHNGGDKGTV
+1257 
-1270 TDNFRADFAKAN
+1270 
-1282 GLSAKEAKS
+1282 
-1291 IKLEGDNVVW
+1291 
-1301 TSDDGEKKTMA
+1301 
-1312 KNTAAELASAY
+1312 NTAIWDSLVATSTFNKSNIDLANKLGEGVKTKNKSDEIADDQKQLIAEAY
-1323 NIERGKESEIKVRTN
+1323 NLTPSEQASLKKHKDGNITWTGDPGRENGQVTESDVKNQVQANQAAKQIKKELPVLTN

-1352 AGGGTANIESA
+1352 AGGGTANIKSA
-1363 TRAEAANYQKTLK
+1363 TRAEASNYQKNLGEMFK
-1376 EMVGEIQKTT
+1376 EIKKAT
-1386 GLSDEETLKK
+1386 GLGDEEILKK
-1396 MVGEDSEYYKWF
+1396 MLGEDSEYYKWF
-1408 EANGKNLENTLNHI
+1408 EANGKNVTDTLNHI
-1422 AEAEQKKVEETV
+1422 AEAEQKKIEETV
-1434 ENMSKGMDAATAK
+1434 ENMSKGMDAITVK
-1447 SWNQFKDSTRS
+1447 SWNQFKNSDRA

-1475 AFNVGGTTGLD
+1475 AFNVGGTSGLG
-1486 IFSTMFSS
+1486 IFSTMFNSK
-1494 NNLNIDQIS
+1494 NLNIDQIS

-1536 LAEKTGV
+1536 LVEKTGI
-1543 STDKLTA
+1543 STDALTA

-1563 TKLDQFTDKIKAIN
+1563 TKLDQFTDKMKAIN

-1609 QYEDGF
+1609 QYEDGY

-1634 VDDIKEQ
+1634 IDDIKKQ
-1641 FRIVEEQ
+1641 FETIEKQ
-1648 ASKLEDVFGK
+1648 ANKLEGVFGK

-1675 NDLDHYAELIK
+1675 GDLDQYAELIK
-1686 KYGNDTTLSAFKE
+1686 KYGDGTSLPAFKE

-1705 SESASQ
+1705 NANASQ

-1723 LASVFNQGI
+1723 LASVFNQAI
-1732 SDKNLGNLKGQ
+1732 SDKNLGNLSGQ
-1743 AAEESYVSSMYISLG
+1743 AAEESYVSSMYTSLG

-1766 FTKEVYEKMRQSF
+1766 FTNETYEKMRQSF

-1786 FSLMESTFS
+1786 FSLIESTFS
-1795 KLADKLTDSEAVKA
+1795 KLATKLTDSEAVRA

-1844 ASEAT
+1844 ASETA
-1849 LDTMKEIIAVTQSE
+1849 LNAMKEIIAMTQSE

-1907 VEKTENSIVDKEI
+1907 IEKTENSIVDKEI

-1935 LRRDSYKFRKE
+1935 LRRDTYKFRKE
-1946 NQVNSIKYKTGFSLG
+1946 NQVNSVKYKTGFNLG
-1961 IEESIID
+1961 IEESITD
-1968 RRDIAETNMASYR
+1968 RRDVAKTNMASYR

-1992 DIREKM
+1992 DIREKI

-2023 IVSNFNN
+2023 IISNFNN
-2030 ELKELNSLWK
+2030 ELKELNSLWQ
-2040 EGLEDIGDSFDTLRS
+2040 EGLEDIGNSFDTLRG

-2070 NKKLGISLGNNTV
+2070 NKKLGVSLGNNTV

-2102 LEAYLQTLTDL
+2102 LETYLQTLTDL
-2113 QKKGGKGTDLY
+2113 QKKGGEGTDLY

-2160 FESFNSTALTQKW
+2160 FETFNSTALTQKW

-2204 ANADSIKAQKELT
+2204 TNADSIKAQKELT
-2217 KVMEQQLAVLEEKD
+2217 KVMKQQLAVLEEKD
-2231 RLSQYEINRA
+2231 RLSQYEIDRA

-2285 NKAQEEAAAA
+2285 SKAQEEAAAA

-2361 YNNLVGDG
+2361 YSNLIGDG

-2380 DNVLGE
+2380 DSVLGE

-2391 TSDTEKQAKEYQ
+2391 ASDTEKQTKEYQ
-2403 DNIGEITSVIDQV
+2403 DNIAKITSAIDQV
-2416 KDVISQGITAINDSL
+2416 KDVISQGITTINDSL

-2438 ADNVATIVREL
+2438 ADNVTTIVREL

-2476 DDDKSFGWAWDGKTR
+2476 DDKKLFDWVRDGKTR

-2501 DVGKGRASL
+2501 DVGKGRTSL
-2510 SNGTRV
+2510 SDGTRV

-2523 QMNLATPS
+2523 QMNLEIPS

-2537 PTTSTTT
+2537 PTTSTTTT